1 MTSTDSTLGRPATA
15 ARPPAW
21 RRAAGRV
28 VDAVVVAV
36 VLAVLPTLVAT
47 LVAPYWA
54 RLLRRLVDLLA
65 TRTVAAPALLV
76 LAAVWALIPATTIGW
91 VLSLPG
97 LVVAVALT
105 GRLAYPRT
113 ARGWVRTR
121 LAPDGWAPYWDVRDH
136 VSAHAIRRV
145 AAVTRPSLGAATTS
159 SATSHRTST
168 WRIERLPVT
177 ECGSWLGQTA
187 VGPTVGTHCYAAH
200 RDVVGLVAPPQTG
213 KSALLGHHI
222 VDHPGAVVSTSTK
235 PDLYGHT
242 AALRAQRARSRR
254 VELFNPEGL
263 GGLASTFRWSP
274 IHGCH
279 HPGIAAERA
288 AALVGATSAAGG
300 EDGTFWLDSA
310 AKVLRCFLMAAA
322 LGARPMGEVA
332 AWVTNPG
339 ERAADA
345 LDLLEDTDHE
355 EWVPPGWAGELRQV
369 LHTDARR
376 TRESIFLTL
385 AQSVAFMADP
395 NVARICTPGV
405 DAPAFDVAAFLADRG
420 TLYVL
425 GSERPHASV
434 APLLAAMTAHI
445 FGTAKRIAAERPGG
459 RLDPPLLLALDEVA
473 LITPVPLDRWVA
485 DAGGRGVH
493 IVWAVQSPSQLAQR
507 WSARGADTIWNATNS
522 KVVFGGLT
530 LDHDLAAV
538 SALCGTRRDV
548 IRDGEQE
555 RTERVPV
562 LPVDQLRTLPQW
574 HALLIHRAMPATI
587 VRMRPVWARRD
598 VQAAGPPPAL
608 VPIHP
613 YDDAPADEPTGLAVA
628 APTV

>member
-1 MTSTDSTLGRPATA
+1 MTTTDPTA
-15 ARPPAW
+15 ALPPAAPRPPAW
-21 RRAAGRV
+21 RRASGHVA
-28 VDAVVVAV
+28 DAAVVAV
-36 VLAVLPTLVAT
+36 VLAVIPTLIAT
-47 LVAPYWA
+47 LVAPYWSTV
-54 RLLRRLVDLLA
+54 LRRLVDLL
-65 TRTVAAPALLV
+65 TSRGVAVPSLLGLV
-76 LAAVWALIPATTIGW
+76 AVWTLIPATTIGW

-97 LVVAVALT
+97 LVVAAALT

-113 ARGWVRTR
+113 TRGWVRTR
-121 LAPDGWAPYWDVRDH
+121 LAPDGWAPWWDVRDH
-136 VSAHAIRRV
+136 VSASSVRRV
-145 AAVTRPSLGAATTS
+145 AVVTRPSLAEATT
-159 SATSHRTST
+159 AAGTGRTST
-168 WRIERLPVT
+168 WRVARLPVS
-177 ECGSWLGQTA
+177 ECGTWLGWTA
-187 VGPTVGTHCYAAH
+187 VGATVGTSCYAAH

-242 AALRAQRARSRR
+242 AALRARRSRSRR

-263 GGLASTFRWSP
+263 SGLASTFRWSP
-274 IHGCH
+274 VHGCH
-279 HPGIAAERA
+279 RPGIAAERA

-322 LGARPMGEVA
+322 LGARPMAEVA
-332 AWVTNPG
+332 VWVTNPT

-345 LDLLEDTDHE
+345 LDLLEDTAHAG
-355 EWVPPGWAGELRQV
+355 WVPPGWAGELRQV
-369 LHTDARR
+369 LYTDARR

-395 NVARICTPGV
+395 AVAAICTPGD

-445 FGTAKRIAAERPGG
+445 FETAKRIAADLPGG

-473 LITPVPLDRWVA
+473 LITPVPLDRWLA

-493 IVWAVQSPSQLAQR
+493 IVWACQSPSQLAQR
-507 WSARGADTIWNATNS
+507 WGARGADTIWNATNS

-530 LDHDLAAV
+530 LDDDLDSV
-538 SALCGTRRDV
+538 SALCGTRHDV
-548 IRDGEQE
+548 VRDGDHE

-562 LPVDQLRTLPQW
+562 LPADQLRTLPQW
-574 HALLIHRAMPATI
+574 TALLIHRAMPATI
-587 VRMRPVWARRD
+587 VRVRPVWARRD
-598 VQAAGPPPAL
+598 VKAAGPSPVL
-608 VPIHP
+608 VPI
-613 YDDAPADEPTGLAVA
+613 DEVALVDESTDLGRSAVSTA
-628 APTV
+628 TV